1 MLRGLKHPSL
11 VIKWQYG
18 TGSCLTIQLFDRM
31 WKTGKLSKSS
41 AYWPVNMALILI
53 VDALKAFMEPVPLDG
68 WHRGRRTVGRSRAR
82 AQAGHAEWDSSS
94 QSLAMRLVLNQ
105 HPTWLSSS
113 VQSCAHAHRTQT
125 HLELS
130 CNCMAS
136 HLASLQPSNHFHW
149 SIWHKQISQMRP
161 EERYLK
167 TWT

>member
-1 MLRGLKHPSL
+1 MELAHASPSN
-11 VIKWQYG
+11 
-18 TGSCLTIQLFDRM
+18 CLTGC
-31 WKTGKLSKSS
+31 GKLENFLNQQPIGLSTCHWFWLSMLSKLSWS
-41 AYWPVNMALILI
+41 LSRWTGGI
-53 VDALKAFMEPVPLDG
+53 VDAGLWAAQEPVDDTG
-68 WHRGRRTVGRSRAR
+68 

-113 VQSCAHAHRTQT
+113 VQSYAHAHRTET
-125 HLELS
+125 PLELS